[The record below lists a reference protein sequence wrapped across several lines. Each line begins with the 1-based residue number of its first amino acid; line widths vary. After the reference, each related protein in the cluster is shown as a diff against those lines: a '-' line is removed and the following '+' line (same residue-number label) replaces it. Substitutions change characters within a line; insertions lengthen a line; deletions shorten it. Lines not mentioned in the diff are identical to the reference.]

1 MNDYFALV
9 WEFFIFIDNSLLLTF
24 NGLSNPVMD
33 AVMPVVS
40 MRTVWIPLYLLLF
53 CLAWRRYG
61 WKGAVLCLLTVLLAV
76 AAADQLCGSFLRGLI
91 GRLRPSNPDNPV
103 SRWVNIVNDY
113 RGGKYG
119 FPSCHA
125 ANTAA
130 VAMLL
135 SLWLKR
141 RGMTAFLFSWA
152 GLVSLSRIYLGVH
165 YPGDVLL
172 GFSIGAG
179 IAYALWRLM
188 LYDLR
193 HARRTSSRLGL
204 HILPQLQNSGV

>member
-91 GRLRPSNPDNPV
+91 GLSFVPCRQHSSRGNVAKPMAETAWHDSLSVQLGRIGIAVAHLPRRTLSRRCAVRFQHRCRHSVCVVAPHALRPQPCPTHLV
-103 SRWVNIVNDY
+103 APR
-113 RGGKYG
+113 
-119 FPSCHA
+119 A
-125 ANTAA
+125 AHSSSA
-130 VAMLL
+130 
-135 SLWLKR
+135 
-141 RGMTAFLFSWA
+141 
-152 GLVSLSRIYLGVH
+152 
-165 YPGDVLL
+165 PE
-172 GFSIGAG
+172 
-179 IAYALWRLM
+179 
-188 LYDLR
+188 LR
-193 HARRTSSRLGL
+193 TLRCLR
-204 HILPQLQNSGV
+204 